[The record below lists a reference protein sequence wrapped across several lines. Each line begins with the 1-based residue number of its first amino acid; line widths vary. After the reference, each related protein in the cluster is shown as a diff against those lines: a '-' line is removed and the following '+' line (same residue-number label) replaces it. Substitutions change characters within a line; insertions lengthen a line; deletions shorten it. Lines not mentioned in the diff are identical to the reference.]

1 MLNMP
6 RVKSRPV
13 GGRAICDGCL
23 PPRRAAAE
31 HSEECGRMAWTLRRD
46 IDRETW
52 KHNGHGKNT
61 VTRKQWACSWPP
73 STPPVLML
81 SSRGSKFFSSGGSHL
96 LASGGMHK
104 PGVGVRQ
111 MQVMASKDG
120 IGQKK
125 GRQGSG
131 TAVMWFRNDLRVSDN
146 EALLRAWQTS
156 SAVLPVYCLDPRVFS
171 TTYHFGFP
179 KTGELRAQFIL
190 ESVADLRKNLQ
201 KRGLD
206 LVIRVGKPEEIVPN
220 LAQAVGAHTVFGHK
234 ETTSEETGVEGRLK
248 GRLAKVE
255 VSSEI
260 PGKSVRNPQLDLVW
274 GGTLYHIDDLP
285 FTPNELPDVYT
296 QFRKGCETKSKI
308 RPAIKMPQ
316 QMGPLPDSLE
326 KTGGCGPLPVLAD
339 VGLTPREQSPLGVM
353 PFVGGETAG
362 LARLQDYFWAKDK
375 VREYKE
381 TRNGMLGADYST
393 KFSPWL
399 AHGCITP
406 RIICDELRKYEA
418 ERVANQST
426 YWVLFELLWRDYFR
440 FLSIKYGN
448 SIFYLGGPRNVK
460 GLRWSQDKL
469 LFEAWRDGKTGYP
482 LIDANMKEL
491 AATGF
496 MSNRGRQIV
505 CSFLVRDM
513 GLDWRLGAEWF
524 ETCLLDYD
532 PCSNYGNWT
541 YGAGV
546 GNDPRE
552 DRYFSIPKQAQTYDP
567 DGEYVAHWLPQL
579 KNLPKAARHYPKDA
593 YLRPVVPLRFGQPPR
608 NQPSSGQGRGQG
620 HGRGRKPAFRRN

>member
-1 MLNMP
+1 
-6 RVKSRPV
+6 
-13 GGRAICDGCL
+13 
-23 PPRRAAAE
+23 
-31 HSEECGRMAWTLRRD
+31 
-46 IDRETW
+46 
-52 KHNGHGKNT
+52 
-61 VTRKQWACSWPP
+61 
-73 STPPVLML
+73 ML
-81 SSRGSKFFSSGGSHL
+81 SSRGSKFLSSGSQL
-96 LASGGMHK
+96 LASGSMQKSGASARPMH
-104 PGVGVRQ
+104 
-111 MQVMASKDG
+111 VMASKDG
-120 IGQKK
+120 SGQKK
-125 GRQGSG
+125 GRQGTG
-131 TAVMWFRNDLRVSDN
+131 TSVMWFRNDLRVSDN

-171 TTYHFGFP
+171 TTHVFQFP

-201 KRGLD
+201 RRGLD
-206 LVIRVGKPEEIVPN
+206 LVIRVGHPEEIVPS
-220 LAQAVGAHTVFGHK
+220 LAEAVGAHTVFGHK
-234 ETTSEETGVEGRLK
+234 ETCSEETTVEGRLK
-248 GRLAKVE
+248 GRLAKVNVPSE
-255 VSSEI
+255 V
-260 PGKSVRNPQLDLVW
+260 PGKSVRHPQLDLVW

-285 FTPNELPDVYT
+285 FSPNQLPDVYT
-296 QFRKGCETKSKI
+296 QFRKACETNSRI
-308 RPAIKMPQ
+308 RPACKMPH
-316 QMGPLPDSLE
+316 QMGPLPDSVE
-326 KTGGCGPLPVLAD
+326 KIGGCGPLPTLAD
-339 VGLTPREQSPLGVM
+339 VGLTPREQSPSGVM
-353 PFVGGETAG
+353 HFAGGETAA
-362 LARLQDYFWAKDK
+362 LARLQDYFWVKDK
-375 VREYKE
+375 VRAYKE

-406 RIICDELRKYEA
+406 RTIGEELKKYEG

-448 SIFYLGGPRNVK
+448 SIFHLGGPRNVK
-460 GLRWSQDKL
+460 GKSWGQDKL

-491 AATGF
+491 AQTGF

-552 DRYFSIPKQAQTYDP
+552 DRYFSIPKQAQTYDA

-579 KNLPKAARHYPKDA
+579 RHLPKTARHFPKDA
-593 YLRPVVPLRFGQPPR
+593 YLRPIVPLRHGQAPR
-608 NQPSSGQGRGQG
+608 NQPNSGRQ
-620 HGRGRKPAFRRN
+620 PAFRRN